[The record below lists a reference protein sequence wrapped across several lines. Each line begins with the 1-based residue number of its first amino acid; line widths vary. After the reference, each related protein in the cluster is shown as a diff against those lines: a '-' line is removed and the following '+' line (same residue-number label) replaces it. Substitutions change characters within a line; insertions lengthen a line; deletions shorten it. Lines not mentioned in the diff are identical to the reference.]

1 MQLCVRIL
9 LEKKALDV
17 VVLDV
22 RAMSSFADFFIICS
36 GSSHRHVAALAG
48 HLEDALKQHGV
59 RPLGV
64 EGPQESRWVLM
75 DCNEVIIHI
84 FYQPWREFYDLEGL
98 WFEAPRE
105 FPSSFE
111 LQPS

>member
-1 MQLCVRIL
+1 

-48 HLEDALKQHGV
+48 HLEEALKQHGV

-64 EGPQESRWVLM
+64 EGPQEARWVLV
-75 DCNEVIIHI
+75 DYNDVIIHI
-84 FYQPWREFYDLEGL
+84 FSQPWREFYDLVGVWL
-98 WFEAPRE
+98 EAFLE
-105 FPSSFE
+105 FPSSLE
-111 LQPS
+111 AQPF